1 MAENTDDLSVD
12 LNEFVATIEITRP
25 PHNYF
30 DVSLIDALADTL
42 EQLDEDRSCRAVV
55 LCSRG
60 KNFCAGAQLSAS
72 GAGAEDGGRSK
83 AQALYTAG
91 LRLFKTQKPVVA
103 AIQGAAVGGGLGLA
117 LVADFRV
124 ACPEASFSANFS
136 RLGFH
141 PGFGLS
147 VTLPELVGHSMARLL
162 FYTGRRIGG
171 EEAVCVGLAD
181 QLATSENLRS
191 DAQDLAREIALAAP
205 LAVQSIRKTLRG
217 DLPER
222 IESALERELSEQT
235 RLRQTDDFKEGVAAV
250 AARRRPNF
258 RGS

>member
-1 MAENTDDLSVD
+1 MIENTDDLSVD
-12 LNEFVATIEITRP
+12 LNEFVATVEITRP

-30 DVSLIDALADTL
+30 DVSLISALADTL
-42 EQLDEDRSCRAVV
+42 ERLDEDRSCRAVV
-55 LCSRG
+55 ICSQG

-83 AQALYTAG
+83 AQSLYTAG
-91 LRLFKTQKPVVA
+91 LRLFKTRKPTVA

-117 LVADFRV
+117 MVADFRV

-147 VTLPELVGHSMARLL
+147 VTLPELVGPSMSRLL
-162 FYTGRRIGG
+162 LYTGRRIGG
-171 EEAVCVGLAD
+171 EEAISVGLAD
-181 QLATSENLRS
+181 QLTAPENLRS
-191 DAQDLAREIALAAP
+191 AAHELAREIAMAAP

-222 IESALERELSEQT
+222 IERAMERELSEQT
-235 RLRQTDDFKEGVAAV
+235 RLRQSHDFKEGVAAT
-250 AARRRPNF
+250 AARRNPNF